1 MELAKRKSKAIKA
14 RKGTGRAV
22 TKKKK
27 MGAAMTEALA
37 IQERID
43 KKYGKAEMVPAP
55 IKHVKKIYI
64 YTGGMARLSVN
75 GIAYDKGVPTF
86 VNISHREQLN
96 EMVKSGDFEI
106 YMPDRTYTMPKSR
119 NILIQMPLRRDY
131 VIAALQMF
139 YYIKMHYPLSP
150 ITVMGGKEYAKL
162 MPGSAFLEYLQG
174 QQDYYRTFDLRDGK
188 LDRLFTKAS
197 LSIMSSSEILIRK
210 SGFLDSAHELYMPIV
225 MENKDYT
232 EDAIILYDNKQ
243 TGKGLS
249 DALDGLAD
257 IKCID
262 DYKWQD
268 LLKYKSIVC
277 MFDRVEA
284 LMLLQSDRRVLGF
297 ISNDV
302 SNRKRQYA
310 KYNKGLVYPHPTAK
324 QYDKAR
330 EIIGKW
336 IEDGS

>member
-1 MELAKRKSKAIKA
+1 MELAKRKSKTIK
-14 RKGTGRAV
+14 AV

-37 IQERID
+37 IQARID
-43 KKYGKAEMVPAP
+43 KKFGKAEMVPMP

-64 YTGGMARLSVN
+64 YTGGMARLSVS
-75 GIAYDKGVPTF
+75 GICYDKGVPTF
-86 VNISHREQLN
+86 VNVSHREELN
-96 EMVKSGDFEI
+96 GMVKTGNFEI
-106 YMPDRTYTMPKSR
+106 YMPDRTYAMPKSR
-119 NILIQMPLRRDY
+119 SILIQMPLRRDY

-150 ITVMGGKEYAKL
+150 VTVMGGKEYAKL
-162 MPGSAFLEYLQG
+162 MPGSTFLDYLQG
-174 QQDYYRTFDLRDGK
+174 QQNYYRTFDLRDGK

-210 SGFLDSAHELYMPIV
+210 SGFLDSAHELYMPNV
-225 MENKDYT
+225 MENTDYT
-232 EDAIILYDNKQ
+232 EDAIILYDKKQ
-243 TGKGLS
+243 TDEKLVE
-249 DALDGLAD
+249 ALEGLAE
-257 IKCID
+257 IKCIE

-277 MFDRVEA
+277 MFDRVDA
-284 LMLLQSDRRVLGF
+284 LMFLQSDRRVLGF

-302 SNRKRQYA
+302 FNRKLQYA
-310 KYNKGLVYPHPTAK
+310 KYKKGLVYPHPAVK

-336 IEDGS
+336 IDDGK